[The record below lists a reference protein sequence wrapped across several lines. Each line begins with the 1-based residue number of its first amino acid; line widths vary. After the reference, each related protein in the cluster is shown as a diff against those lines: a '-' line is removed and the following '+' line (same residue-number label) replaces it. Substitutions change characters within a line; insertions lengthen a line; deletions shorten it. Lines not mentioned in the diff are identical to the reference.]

1 MTPHLFA
8 VEVDVFQVEGVN
20 MARQESQYCEKN
32 INQEI
37 STASRDDEH
46 ANGW

>member
-20 MARQESQYCEKN
+20 MARQESRYHQPMATGLLADICRR
-32 INQEI
+32 
-37 STASRDDEH
+37 A
-46 ANGW
+46 